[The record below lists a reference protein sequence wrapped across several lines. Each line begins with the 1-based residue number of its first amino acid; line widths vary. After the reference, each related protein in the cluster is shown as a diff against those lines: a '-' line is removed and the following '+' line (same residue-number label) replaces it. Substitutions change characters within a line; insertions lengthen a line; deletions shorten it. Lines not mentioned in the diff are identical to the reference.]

1 MCLSKLQNMKFIK
14 FCIMG
19 ARTKAWRNDLL
30 RVINFAK
37 CICLNC
43 KINLFKLQNVF
54 VQNTKCVCLKAVKR
68 HEYIWLK
75 LDRFRGSETLC

>member
-1 MCLSKLQNMKFIK
+1 MCLSKLKMKFIK

-54 VQNTKCVCLKAVKR
+54 AQIVKYEI
-68 HEYIWLK
+68 HEVLYYGGK
-75 LDRFRGSETLC
+75 NSGQEG